1 MVDDI
6 TLSELNAKI
15 RFKVKWIAQRGDRWG
30 RHLTHKF
37 TSRSLNDLTSK
48 ICQLKFHRTFLN
60 VSSSSD
66 VAPTVPHALILIS
79 IIDNLEMSCTRRFLG
94 CCWLL
99 RMFKISSALFGA
111 KMFN

>member
-66 VAPTVPHALILIS
+66 VAPAP
-79 IIDNLEMSCTRRFLG
+79 TRFDTNQHHRQLG
-94 CCWLL
+94 CE
-99 RMFKISSALFGA
+99 MFY
-111 KMFN
+111 